1 MIPWSQRTLE
11 ERRLLNPAFCAQ
23 LVWRAARGHVGVGNS
38 ALSLEEAFLVLPMV
52 LHGEIRQSLPR
63 DTRTSLAVWLE
74 TKPLARRWITA
85 GARRLVPFTK
95 EALMFGGM
103 HGYIELVGS
112 QVRAVEAQW
121 AKLEM
126 RLTNQ
131 ASDEVRECAKRA
143 EFVGKWLA
151 QTGSAPTVLALL
163 GVRP

>member
-23 LVWRAARGHVGVGNS
+23 LVWRAARGHVSSGNT

-74 TKPLARRWITA
+74 SEPLARRWIAA

-95 EALMFGGM
+95 EALLFGGV
-103 HGYIELVGS
+103 HGFLEFVGP
-112 QVRAVEAQW
+112 QVRAVDARWTQHET
-121 AKLEM
+121 
-126 RLTNQ
+126 RLTNL

-151 QTGSAPTVLALL
+151 QAGSAPTVLAIL

>member
-23 LVWRAARGHVGVGNS
+23 LVWRAARGHINAGNTP
-38 ALSLEEAFLVLPMV
+38 LSLEEVFLVPPMV
-52 LHGEIRQSLPR
+52 LHGEIRKSLPR

-74 TKPLARRWITA
+74 TEPLARRWITA

-95 EALMFGGM
+95 EALLFGGV
-103 HGYIELVGS
+103 HGFIEFAGS
-112 QVRAVEAQW
+112 QVRAVESQW
-121 AKLEM
+121 AKAEA
-126 RLTNQ
+126 RLTNA
-131 ASDEVRECAKRA
+131 ASDEVRDCAKRA
-143 EFVGKWLA
+143 EFVGKWFA

>member
-1 MIPWSQRTLE
+1 MIPWAQRTVE

-23 LVWRAARGHVGVGNS
+23 LLWRSARGYSGANDDL
-38 ALSLEEAFLVLPMV
+38 LSLEESFLVLPMV

-63 DTRTSLAVWLE
+63 DTRTSMAVWLE
-74 TKPLARRWITA
+74 TEALARRWIAA

-95 EALMFGGM
+95 EALLFGGV
-103 HGYIELVGS
+103 HGFLAIEGS
-112 QVRAVEAQW
+112 RVRATEQRW
-121 AKLEM
+121 AKLEASSVK
-126 RLTNQ
+126 Q
-131 ASDEVRECAKRA
+131 ASDEVKECIRRA